1 MKIFFTLNNII
12 INLEEST
19 FPFELFCSSLADIGG
34 ALAFSTSEVSYNGT
48 NYNKP
53 KTADELHRS
62 GGIASMM
69 RLPIQETAQGKQTL
83 LVRYTLN
90 QI

>member
-1 MKIFFTLNNII
+1 MKNRSSFFY
-12 INLEEST
+12 
-19 FPFELFCSSLADIGG
+19 LFCSSLADIGG

-53 KTADELHRS
+53 QTADELHRS

-69 RLPIQETAQGKQTL
+69 RLPIQETAQGKETL